1 MNLWRLF
8 ERSVRLYSSKTALI
22 YGNRR
27 VTFDE
32 LHRLSCQAAW
42 RLSREADGKKQQK
55 VWLLAKNSVELV
67 ALMLGCFRS
76 GLVACP
82 INWRLSAKELAVLLQ
97 EESYVVFASGR
108 EQQPLLASAMKL
120 TGITGKAVYDLEEL
134 VQETGSKAGDFD
146 SEEDKLPLCGGQPG
160 PEDIAI
166 QLFTSGS
173 TGTPKPVWHTH
184 GGLISY
190 IYVYGMESR
199 WMGSD
204 VYQTS
209 ANLFHLS
216 GLSVITS
223 LMIGSTTVLFS
234 KFDLDEFLA
243 AIEREK
249 STRVSFIPT
258 LITRLLYDERVKH
271 YTLSSVRKIIYGGSP
286 MNYATVVQ
294 AMERFHCQLEQAYG
308 ATESCCMALL
318 LPEEHLDCAR
328 GSCDAKVL
336 GSAGKPLPTVEM
348 RISPHDA
355 YWEKGVL
362 YGEVEVKSPF
372 LGQMK
377 AGSLTEDGYYPTGDI
392 GWFDKN
398 GYLYLV
404 SRKHDMIISGG
415 ENIYPKEVEDCIA
428 SLKEDV
434 RQVCV
439 LGMPDP
445 YWGECVVACIVRN
458 PGSGLT
464 KEQVTA
470 YCREHIASYKKPR
483 WVEFMDALPE
493 NANGKVSRELLR
505 EKLLLKRAGKRKTGV
520 NS

>member
-1 MNLWRLF
+1 MMNLWRLF
-8 ERSVRLYSSKTALI
+8 ERSVRLYGSKVALV
-22 YGNRR
+22 YGNQR

-32 LHRLSCQAAW
+32 LHRLSCQAAE
-42 RLSREADGKKQQK
+42 RLSRETDGIKQQK

-67 ALMLGCFRS
+67 TLMLGCFRA
-76 GLVACP
+76 GLIACP
-82 INWRLSAKELAVLLQ
+82 INWRLSARELAALLR
-97 EESYVVFASGR
+97 EEPYAVFASGR
-108 EQQPLLASAMKL
+108 EQQPLLTSAMKL
-120 TGITGKAVYDLEEL
+120 AGIIGKTSYGLEEL
-134 VQETGSKAGDFD
+134 VQETEPQVGDFD
-146 SEEDKLPLCGGQPG
+146 PEGDKCLFCKEQPG
-160 PEDIAI
+160 SEDIAI

-173 TGTPKPVWHTH
+173 TGTPKPVGHTH

-190 IYVYGMESR
+190 IYAYALESR
-199 WMGSD
+199 WTGSD
-204 VYQTS
+204 IYQTS

-216 GLSVITS
+216 GLSVIMS
-223 LMIGSTTVLFS
+223 LMIGSTTVIFS
-234 KFDLDEFLA
+234 KFDLDEFLT

-249 STRVSFIPT
+249 STRVSLIPT
-258 LITRLLYDERVKH
+258 LITRLLYDEQVKN
-271 YTLSSVRKIIYGGSP
+271 YSLASVRKIVYGGSP
-286 MNYATVVQ
+286 MNYATVVR

-308 ATESCCMALL
+308 ATESCCMAIL
-318 LPEEHLDCAR
+318 LPEDHLDCVQGTCRAE
-328 GSCDAKVL
+328 VL
-336 GSAGKPLPTVEM
+336 GSVGKPLPTVEM

-355 YWEKGVL
+355 YWENGVL

-377 AGSLTEDGYYPTGDI
+377 AGALTEDGYHPTGDI
-392 GWFDKN
+392 GYFDQN

-428 SLKEDV
+428 SLEDDV

-464 KEQVTA
+464 REQVVS
-470 YCREHIASYKKPR
+470 YCREHIAGYKKPR
-483 WVEFMDALPE
+483 RVEFMDFLPE

-505 EKLLLKRAGKRKTGV
+505 ESLTEKR
-520 NS
+520 